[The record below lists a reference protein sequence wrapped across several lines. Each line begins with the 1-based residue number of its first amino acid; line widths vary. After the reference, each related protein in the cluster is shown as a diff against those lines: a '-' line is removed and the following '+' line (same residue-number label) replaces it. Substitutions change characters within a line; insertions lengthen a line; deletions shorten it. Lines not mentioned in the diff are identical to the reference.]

1 MSIPL
6 LNRITCPHC
15 WESSLPEELLRIS
28 CHENLLGDLKLGKDY
43 PRRFLPSRF
52 SVRGDALDAFGL
64 PCPELACPHC
74 HLSLPRASLEME
86 PLFIS
91 IIGTPSSGKSFYLVS
106 LTECLNRFLPQF
118 FAVNFSDV
126 DIVANGILSQYREKM
141 FRNRDS
147 RSLQPLKD
155 LIPKTDAKQYGH
167 FDNVSQQGVDVEY
180 PRPFLFGVS
189 PSSGHRKEE
198 DIDRISRL
206 LCLYDIAGELCLPGS
221 DSFKKAATHHLA
233 CSHLLLFV
241 YDPLQDIQFRK
252 GALNDDASLHSLRND
267 PWSQDTILEEMA
279 NRIRDYRKL
288 QRKAPID
295 VRLMVVVTKSD
306 SWRHKIDGL
315 DLIGEPFLNLNAENR
330 KVLDVPRIQ
339 TASLA
344 IQELLLKHSPSIVN
358 KAQAFSNHLFVPVT
372 SLGFLPKDD
381 PRTNLPS
388 LEPCNINPNWV
399 TAPLL
404 MVDELKDLVPRGRRQ
419 KDNSR
424 SKESAKV
431 PPG

>member
-1 MSIPL
+1 MSIAL

-15 WESSLPEELLRIS
+15 WEGSLPEELLRIA
-28 CHENLLGDLKLGKDY
+28 CHENLQGDLKLGPDY
-43 PRRFLPSRF
+43 QRRFLPSRF
-52 SVRGDALDAFGL
+52 SVRGDALDAFSL

-74 HLSLPRASLEME
+74 HLRLPRASLEME

-91 IIGTPSSGKSFYLVS
+91 IIGTPSSGKSFFLVA
-106 LTECLNRFLPQF
+106 LTECLNSFLPQF
-118 FAVNFSDV
+118 FAVHFSDV
-126 DIVANGILSQYREKM
+126 DIVANGALSKYRETM

-147 RSLQPLKD
+147 RSLQPLRN
-155 LIPKTDAKQYGH
+155 LIPKTDERQYGH
-167 FDNVSQQGVDVEY
+167 FDTVMQQGVNVEY
-180 PRPFLFGVS
+180 PRPFLFGVA
-189 PSSGHRKEE
+189 PASGHRKEAE
-198 DIDRISRL
+198 IDRISRL

-241 YDPLQDIQFRK
+241 YDPLQDVQFRK
-252 GALNDDASLHSLRND
+252 EALNDDASRHSLRDD

-295 VRLMVVVTKSD
+295 IRLMVVVTKSD
-306 SWRHKIDGL
+306 SWRHRIKGQN
-315 DLIGEPFLNLNAENR
+315 LINEPFLNFNVENR

-344 IQELLLKHSPSIVN
+344 IQEMLAKYSPSIVN
-358 KAQAFSNHLFVPVT
+358 KAQAFSDHLFVPVT
-372 SLGFLPKDD
+372 SLGFLPQDD

-388 LEPCNINPNWV
+388 LEPCNIKPNWV
-399 TAPLL
+399 TIPLL
-404 MVDELKDLVPRGRRQ
+404 MCDELKDLIPRGRKQ
-419 KDNSR
+419 K
-424 SKESAKV
+424 
-431 PPG
+431 